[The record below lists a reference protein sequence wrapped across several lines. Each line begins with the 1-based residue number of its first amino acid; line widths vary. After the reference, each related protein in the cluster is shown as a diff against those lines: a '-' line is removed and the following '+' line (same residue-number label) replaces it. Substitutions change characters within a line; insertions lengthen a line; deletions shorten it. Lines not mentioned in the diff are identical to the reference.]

1 MKNRHLHRALYQL
14 KHRFFT
20 LNNIVIGVAILIAAG
35 WVWGSLGVMQRN
47 YSLQRTIDQKSQEL
61 LLAELETRSLEL
73 EREYYKTREY
83 QELAVRERLGKGT
96 RGESVLII
104 PRRTPIT
111 DANVSP
117 EPKGTQS
124 VQTNQPSNFEQWM
137 DFLFGGGE

>member
-20 LNNIVIGVAILIAAG
+20 LNNIVIGIAVLIAAG

-83 QELAVRERLGKGT
+83 QELAVRERLGKGI
-96 RGESVLII
+96 RGENALIF
-104 PRRTPIT
+104 PRTTPLT
-111 DANVSP
+111 NARASS
-117 EPKGTQS
+117 EPRNTQPA
-124 VQTNQPSNFEQWM
+124 QTNQPSNFEQWM
-137 DFLFGGGE
+137 DFLFGSAR